1 MQILTVDY
9 SVQDKFL
16 FTLCQTFLAGIYDFY
31 GHLTSFFSLAMIWWP
46 HPLIQSIHIFEVRK
60 KLPKQVIEKKKH
72 VISVFLFFFIIT
84 NEPSPKRSP
93 LPFLIVVKK
102 KALDWKGKYPCPRK
116 TKKTVSIAPPPLDPQ
131 RTSPLPPVPQK
142 TNMIPIA
149 DCCVW
154 KGLEIKT
161 DLCQV
166 WHSEFS
172 SAYMYHSRFN
182 SLELV
187 MIELCM

>member
-1 MQILTVDY
+1 MSPPQ
-9 SVQDKFL
+9 KEPF
-16 FTLCQTFLAGIYDFY
+16 A
-31 GHLTSFFSLAMIWWP
+31 
-46 HPLIQSIHIFEVRK
+46 
-60 KLPKQVIEKKKH
+60 
-72 VISVFLFFFIIT
+72 ISDCS
-84 NEPSPKRSP
+84 E
-93 LPFLIVVKK
+93 K

-116 TKKTVSIAPPPLDPQ
+116 TKKTVSIDPPPLDPQ

-172 SAYMYHSRFN
+172 SAYIYYSRFE

-187 MIELCM
+187 MRESCK